1 MDTFFVECVTGSIY
15 SMFGGLMQSTLGEYE
30 KLSQNNGVACQ
41 TWGRSGKGKWYL
53 QKNFPI
59 WNNFMLVIAGF

>member
-41 TWGRSGKGKWYL
+41 T
-53 QKNFPI
+53 
-59 WNNFMLVIAGF
+59 